1 VFASFYHGVASGDP
15 LTDRVIIWTRVTPAD
30 LGANAVSVHW
40 KIATD
45 TAMTTIV
52 NSGTFITNQ
61 DRDYTVK
68 VDADKLVPNKYYYYQ
83 FEAFN
88 KKAQLDELKQRQLLN
103 RKFSF
108 GVVSCANL
116 EAGFFNVYKIMNERN
131 DMDAVLCLGDY
142 IYEYETEDILPTLLL
157 IDFGSLKTKQ
167 QRFQIIELV
176 IRHTV

>member
-1 VFASFYHGVASGDP
+1 MELLRGSI
-15 LTDRVIIWTRVTPAD
+15 DRQSYYIRVTPAD

-83 FEAFN
+83 F
-88 KKAQLDELKQRQLLN
+88 
-103 RKFSF
+103 
-108 GVVSCANL
+108 
-116 EAGFFNVYKIMNERN
+116 
-131 DMDAVLCLGDY
+131 
-142 IYEYETEDILPTLLL
+142 
-157 IDFGSLKTKQ
+157 
-167 QRFQIIELV
+167 
-176 IRHTV
+176 